1 MVSCPICNRDFKSSN
16 SMRSHRSRFHDAGPE
31 KDINIQNS
39 SNESDESNDE
49 HVYRYNID
57 NGTNITNEEE
67 ETMDNSEHDG
77 CIDFNHDV
85 LINHPKFLK
94 MICKGILDKSIPI
107 TDEQRLRLQSY
118 ADDIREIA
126 RIRIHR
132 LNVNREL
139 LQLLMNTLQECI
151 TAFEY

>member
-57 NGTNITNEEE
+57 NGTNITNEESRKRWI
-67 ETMDNSEHDG
+67 TQSTT
-77 CIDFNHDV
+77 DV
-85 LINHPKFLK
+85 LI
-94 MICKGILDKSIPI
+94 SIMM
-107 TDEQRLRLQSY
+107 S
-118 ADDIREIA
+118 
-126 RIRIHR
+126 
-132 LNVNREL
+132 
-139 LQLLMNTLQECI
+139 
-151 TAFEY
+151 

>member
-1 MVSCPICNRDFKSSN
+1 
-16 SMRSHRSRFHDAGPE
+16 
-31 KDINIQNS
+31 
-39 SNESDESNDE
+39 
-49 HVYRYNID
+49 
-57 NGTNITNEEE
+57 
-67 ETMDNSEHDG
+67 MDNSEHDG